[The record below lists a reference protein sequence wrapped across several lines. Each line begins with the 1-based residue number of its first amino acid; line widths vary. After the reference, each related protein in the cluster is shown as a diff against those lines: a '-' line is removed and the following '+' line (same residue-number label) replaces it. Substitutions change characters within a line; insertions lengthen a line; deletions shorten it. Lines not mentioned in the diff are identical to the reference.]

1 MYLYAYLGASER
13 SLLSLYRWI
22 SKKFTVRL
30 DCPRLDMGNS
40 STRTQK
46 NCKGL
51 QVHEL
56 ELELFLSQYLPIA
69 KMLEFQL
76 PQEKLLCVVTRARS
90 ISILFC
96 HSLPFFFLLSKLA

>member
-1 MYLYAYLGASER
+1 M
-13 SLLSLYRWI
+13 
-22 SKKFTVRL
+22 RL

-40 STRTQK
+40 STRTQ
-46 NCKGL
+46 NCKGQ

-76 PQEKLLCVVTRARS
+76 PQKKLLCVVTRVRS

-96 HSLPFFFLLSKLA
+96 HSLPFFFIFVKLA